1 MGVREL
7 ARRLDWS
14 HPRVSHLLS
23 GKRGGSELDVMS
35 VLVACKV
42 ELEERERLVKLC
54 RELGTQG
61 WLQQYD
67 SHLPEQVHTLVEHET
82 KSIATQDVQLVV
94 IPGLLQTADYA
105 RAVIRRGVTTKNI
118 EPRVHARL
126 SRQEI
131 FNKYPPPRMT
141 FFINESVLRLP
152 VGGPAVMSEQLHH
165 LLRMSVRPRLEVRI
179 IPSELGAHAAMS
191 GSFTLMEFAAFS
203 PVVYLESV
211 ASAVFLEN
219 SEQIA
224 SYQLILAAL
233 AETALSHGESKE
245 LIVALAAELY
255 THGEDQN
262 DGEHLAKEQLQR

>member
-1 MGVREL
+1 
-7 ARRLDWS
+7 
-14 HPRVSHLLS
+14 
-23 GKRGGSELDVMS
+23 
-35 VLVACKV
+35 
-42 ELEERERLVKLC
+42 
-54 RELGTQG
+54 
-61 WLQQYD
+61 
-67 SHLPEQVHTLVEHET
+67 
-82 KSIATQDVQLVV
+82 
-94 IPGLLQTADYA
+94 
-105 RAVIRRGVTTKNI
+105 
-118 EPRVHARL
+118 
-126 SRQEI
+126 
-131 FNKYPPPRMT
+131 
-141 FFINESVLRLP
+141 
-152 VGGPAVMSEQLHH
+152 
-165 LLRMSVRPRLEVRI
+165 MSVRPRLEVRI

-262 DGEHLAKEQLQR
+262 DGEHLAKEKLQR